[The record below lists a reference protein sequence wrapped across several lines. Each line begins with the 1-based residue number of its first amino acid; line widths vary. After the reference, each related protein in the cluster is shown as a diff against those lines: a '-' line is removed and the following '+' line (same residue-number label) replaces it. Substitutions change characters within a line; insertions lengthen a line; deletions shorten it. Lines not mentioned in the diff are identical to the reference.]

1 MVLGT
6 ILYVIFIIFFALM
19 AIISFLMGTLI
30 ILKTGKIEEW
40 CIIGIG
46 VGLSIFLFLYNFYQR
61 FN

>member
-30 ILKTGKIEEW
+30 ILETGKIEEW

>member
-1 MVLGT
+1 MLGT
-6 ILYVIFIIFFALM
+6 SFYIFCMIIFALM

-30 ILKTGKIEEW
+30 ILETGKIEEW